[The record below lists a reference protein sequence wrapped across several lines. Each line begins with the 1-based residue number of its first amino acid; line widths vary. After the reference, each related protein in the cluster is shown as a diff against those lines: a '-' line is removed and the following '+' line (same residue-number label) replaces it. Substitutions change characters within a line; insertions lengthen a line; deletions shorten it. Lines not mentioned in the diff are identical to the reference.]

1 LATSM
6 KKLGILSAT
15 AILAATLGSSVMAQ
29 DVTLKLQHFL
39 SPMASVPK
47 QVLEPWVA
55 EVAKKSDNR
64 IVIDIYPAMQ
74 LGGTP
79 PSLMGQ
85 TQDGIIDIGWTVIG
99 YTPGRFP
106 RSEVFELPFMMK
118 GAPAATRAF
127 WQMFETHMK
136 ETEFKDVKVL
146 ATWVHGPGLIHS
158 KDPIVSTSD
167 LRGVK
172 IRGGSRMVNNLL
184 SNLGA
189 TPVGMPVPAVPES
202 LSKGVINATTIPW
215 EVTAPLKVS
224 ELVSNHTEFGDE
236 ALYTLTFALVMNKA
250 KYEALPDDLKRVID
264 ETTGEEF
271 SVRAATLQQGAD
283 APARAIAEA
292 AGNNIIQLDDAQ
304 IAEWKAASAPVYAD
318 WIADMEGKDIDGA
331 ALIEEARTLIS
342 KYSK

>member
-1 LATSM
+1 
-6 KKLGILSAT
+6 
-15 AILAATLGSSVMAQ
+15 
-29 DVTLKLQHFL
+29 
-39 SPMASVPK
+39 
-47 QVLEPWVA
+47 
-55 EVAKKSDNR
+55 
-64 IVIDIYPAMQ
+64 MQ
-74 LGGTP
+74 FGGTP
-79 PSLMGQ
+79 PSLKGQ
-85 TQDGIIDIGWTVIG
+85 TQDGIIDIGRTVIG

-118 GAPAATRAF
+118 DAPVATRAF
-127 WQMFETHMK
+127 WQMYETHMK

-146 ATWVHGPGLIHS
+146 ATWVHGPCLIHS
-158 KDPIVSTSD
+158 KDPIVRISD

-172 IRGGSRMVNNLL
+172 IRGWSRMVNNLL

-189 TPVGMPVPAVPES
+189 TPAGMPVPAVPES

-236 ALYTLTFALVMNKA
+236 T
-250 KYEALPDDLKRVID
+250 LPDDLKKVID

-292 AGNNIIQLDDAQ
+292 AGNNIIQLNDAQ
-304 IAEWKAASAPVYAD
+304 IAEW
-318 WIADMEGKDIDGA
+318 
-331 ALIEEARTLIS
+331 
-342 KYSK
+342 

>member
-1 LATSM
+1 
-6 KKLGILSAT
+6 
-15 AILAATLGSSVMAQ
+15 
-29 DVTLKLQHFL
+29 
-39 SPMASVPK
+39 
-47 QVLEPWVA
+47 
-55 EVAKKSDNR
+55 
-64 IVIDIYPAMQ
+64 
-74 LGGTP
+74 
-79 PSLMGQ
+79 
-85 TQDGIIDIGWTVIG
+85 
-99 YTPGRFP
+99 
-106 RSEVFELPFMMK
+106 
-118 GAPAATRAF
+118 
-127 WQMFETHMK
+127 MK